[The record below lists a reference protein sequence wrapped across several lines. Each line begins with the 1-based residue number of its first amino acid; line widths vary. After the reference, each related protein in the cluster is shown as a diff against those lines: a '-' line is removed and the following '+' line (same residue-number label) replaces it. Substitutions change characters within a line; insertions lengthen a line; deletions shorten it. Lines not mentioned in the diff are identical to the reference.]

1 MKPAGEKT
9 ILYPKTPLSFL
20 TDCMRIGARCHVI
33 NCYEKLK
40 FLRML
45 PVRMP
50 LAELEWFL
58 ARRWRFTF
66 CLIPQLDAFAA
77 HLGKLN

>member
-1 MKPAGEKT
+1 
-9 ILYPKTPLSFL
+9 
-20 TDCMRIGARCHVI
+20 
-33 NCYEKLK
+33 
-40 FLRML
+40 ML